1 MSRANLP
8 RSVLIDA
15 REILTRWWRRGFDT
29 VRRTPGLLL
38 LSFALGVA
46 IWIFV
51 TDARNPVRSGLF
63 PGRIEVHAVNV
74 GRDVAVANALP
85 GVDVRIQ
92 APEDRWNDLTAANF
106 RAVVDLNGLSARE
119 QSVPVQVE
127 ARDARAVRVI
137 AVEPPAIVVNLEE
150 IVTRIVPVAP
160 RLVGTLPRGFAASDA
175 VPESRNA
182 EVSGPESLVALV
194 VSARA
199 DVNVSGLTVGLSQ
212 SVPLVARGAS
222 GGEIRG
228 VTIEPPGVRVDVAI
242 EQTTVRRSIPLDVDL
257 VGQPAP
263 GYRVSG
269 VQIRPGV
276 LAVEGSLDVLQGL
289 GGISLG
295 QMLLDGARASLRETL
310 RPDLPPGVRAA
321 EPDGADV
328 IVSVVPVQGSSVVTL
343 APEAVG
349 APEGA
354 EVGLGGGAVTAVLD
368 GPLPVLNALGPGDVR
383 AEVDVSGLEAD
394 GAVAEVRVVAPP
406 AVRVRDVRPRRLPV
420 TVTLE
425 PPPGE
430 GAEGSGGGGS
440 AEDGE

>member
-1 MSRANLP
+1 M
-8 RSVLIDA
+8 
-15 REILTRWWRRGFDT
+15 
-29 VRRTPGLLL
+29 
-38 LSFALGVA
+38 
-46 IWIFV
+46 
-51 TDARNPVRSGLF
+51 
-63 PGRIEVHAVNV
+63 
-74 GRDVAVANALP
+74 
-85 GVDVRIQ
+85 
-92 APEDRWNDLTAANF
+92 
-106 RAVVDLNGLSARE
+106 
-119 QSVPVQVE
+119 
-127 ARDARAVRVI
+127 
-137 AVEPPAIVVNLEE
+137 
-150 IVTRIVPVAP
+150 
-160 RLVGTLPRGFAASDA
+160 
-175 VPESRNA
+175 
-182 EVSGPESLVALV
+182 
-194 VSARA
+194 
-199 DVNVSGLTVGLSQ
+199 
-212 SVPLVARGAS
+212 
-222 GGEIRG
+222 
-228 VTIEPPGVRVDVAI
+228 RVDVAI